1 MHARISKPGKVCYS
15 HALMQAQQAGQR
27 VVVTPP
33 GLHVPMHRVLLS
45 LHAGS
50 RLRSGQTLWCSAS
63 TSEADL
69 QRFLCCVENLR
80 WVTEDDQRM
89 LV

>member
-1 MHARISKPGKVCYS
+1 
-15 HALMQAQQAGQR
+15 MQAQRVGQR

-33 GLHVPMHRVLLS
+33 GLHVPMHRVLLT

-69 QRFLCCVENLR
+69 QSFLYCIEGVR
-80 WVTEDDQRM
+80 
-89 LV
+89 